1 MTTAVKS
8 KLTEQPPTTSRSA
21 MDQIPDALKNNSSIC
36 ITTASKASGQK
47 SPTGTAPAAAQSP
60 QAVAER
66 PPRPPTVDLTAAVQE
81 GASQPPPLVSAASLN
96 KPQTCH
102 TCNKHFS
109 SFFLL
114 NAHIGKAHSG
124 AAQHKIQFKL
134 VWFFMELLK
143 EEQKNSLR
151 NLLD

>member
-1 MTTAVKS
+1 
-8 KLTEQPPTTSRSA
+8 

-36 ITTASKASGQK
+36 ITTASKAVSGQK
-47 SPTGTAPAAAQSP
+47 SPTGTVSAAASSP

-102 TCNKHFS
+102 TCNKHFG

-124 AAQHKIQFKL
+124 AAQQKIQFKL
-134 VWFFMELLK
+134 VLSFK
-143 EEQKNSLR
+143 EEDSVEKYSQ
-151 NLLD
+151 